1 MQNKS
6 AIWAFTILLIIACLY
21 QISFSFVT
29 SGVERDAKDIAQ
41 SQVDSLITA
50 LSPDSTLSTENTAFA
65 FQRFEQKYLQQ
76 MNSKEVYPLLGFTYS
91 YCKSNEI
98 NLGLDLQGGMNV
110 TLQVSVKE
118 LIKALSDDSE
128 DPAFIAALERAAELQ
143 KEAQEDYVTLFEQA
157 WNESNAGAP
166 LSAIFHNRENKE
178 MFPLEA
184 TNDEIIARISEEAD
198 AVVSRTEQVLRR
210 RIDGLGVVQPS
221 IQRQPGTGR
230 IIIELPGV
238 KDKVRVRN
246 LLVGTA
252 QLEFWYTYENGDIYP
267 KMEAAN
273 TMLAERL
280 SPRDKKADVEEAVE
294 PDADAAEEPV
304 ADPEPAVE
312 PELTVEPDSGNANDD
327 GALVLEGA
335 EGDSGDAN
343 LELSE
348 DSLAALRADYAAN
361 NPLFNILR
369 PAIYQDPDDQ
379 KYYAGKGP
387 TVGYA
392 SVFDT
397 ADINVLLNRKDF
409 KQQFPRRMKFLW
421 AAKPYDEE
429 GKFLQLYAINVN
441 SKDGKAPLEGDVI
454 TNARVTS
461 DPLGNPEI
469 SMSMNSEGAK
479 AWKSMTA
486 EAADQTPAGYI
497 AIVLDDKV
505 YSAPRVEN
513 EIAGGNSSI
522 SGQFTLQEAEDLA
535 NVLKAGKLAAPARI
549 IEEAVVGPTL
559 GKEAIRSGLMSF
571 AIALIL
577 ILAYMWFYYSSAG
590 IVADL
595 ALLAN
600 LFFVIGI
607 LASIGATLTLP
618 GIAGIVLTIG
628 MSVDANVL
636 IYERIR
642 EELRAGKGVR
652 LAIVDGYKNA
662 YSSIIDANITT
673 LLTGIILYIFGS
685 GPIKGFATTLIIGI
699 ATSLFAAI
707 FITRLLFEWRL
718 EKDAKPSFATKLTEN
733 VMTNVNFQFV
743 KKRKL
748 FYLISGLVI
757 AIGLGSLFTQ
767 GLNQGVDFTGGRT
780 YTVRF
785 QQEYKVSDISTA
797 LGAQFVSEDG
807 LKQTP
812 EVKTFG
818 VATQVKV
825 TTKYLIDSPLEDA
838 DQIVEDRL
846 TAGLETISPDFEIMS
861 SQKVGPTIA
870 DDITQAAW
878 YSAIFALTIIFL
890 YIVVRFRKLQFGVGA
905 LVAMLHDVLIVLSLF
920 SLLYKFM
927 PFSLEIDQA
936 FIAAILTVVG
946 YSIND
951 TVVVF
956 DRIREYLGI
965 HKRQDYEGV
974 INDALNS
981 TLSRTINTSLSTLV
995 VLLMIFFFGGEVIR
1009 GFVFALIIG
1018 VVVGTY
1024 SSLCVATPIVVD
1036 LTKLTK
1042 KKE

>member
-6 AIWAFTILLIIACLY
+6 AIWVFTILLIVACLY
-21 QISFSFVT
+21 QLSFSFVA
-29 SGVERDAKDIAQ
+29 SSVEKSANNEAQ
-41 SQVDSLITA
+41 AQVDSMVLAIDTIM
-50 LSPDSTLSTENTAFA
+50 SGEKIEQA
-65 FQRFEQKYLQQ
+65 FQGFEQKILQRK
-76 MNSKEVYPLLGFTYS
+76 SSEEVYPLLGFTYA
-91 YCKSNEI
+91 YCKLNEI

-110 TLQVSVKE
+110 TLEVSMKE
-118 LIKALSDDSE
+118 LIKALSDNSQ
-128 DPAFIAALERAAELQ
+128 DPAFIAALNRASELQ
-143 KEAQEDYVTLFEQA
+143 SESQDDYVTLFGQA
-157 WNESNAGAP
+157 WNEQNAGA
-166 LSAIFHNRENKE
+166 AMAAVFHNRDSKE
-178 MFPLEA
+178 LFPLEA
-184 TNDEIIARISEEAD
+184 TNEEILTTISDQAD
-198 AVVSRTEQVLRR
+198 ATVSSTEQVLRR

-221 IQRQPGTGR
+221 IQRIAGTGR
-230 IIIELPGV
+230 IVVELPGV
-238 KDKVRVRN
+238 KDKERVRKILQN
-246 LLVGTA
+246 TA
-252 QLEFWYTYENGDIYP
+252 QLEFWYTYENGEIYP
-267 KMEAAN
+267 KLEAAN
-273 TMLAERL
+273 TLLAERL
-280 SPRDKKADVEEAVE
+280 SKREKSSVKEATSSE
-294 PDADAAEEPV
+294 DENTETAEAAAQIE
-304 ADPEPAVE
+304 
-312 PELTVEPDSGNANDD
+312 EPDSTLEDTIKEATSEE
-327 GALVLEGA
+327 GALVIDGQESA
-335 EGDSGDAN
+335 DGDSSG

-348 DSLAALRADYAAN
+348 DSIAQLRADYAEN

-369 PAIYQDPDDQ
+369 PAIYQNPDDQ

-397 ADINVLLNRKDF
+397 AAINELLARKDF

-421 AAKPYDEE
+421 GAKPYDKD
-429 GKFLQLYAINVN
+429 GKFIQLFAINVTD
-441 SKDGKAPLEGDVI
+441 KDEKAPLEGDVI
-454 TNARVTS
+454 TNARVAS
-461 DPLGNPEI
+461 DPLGNPEV

-479 AWKSMTA
+479 TWKAMTA
-486 EAADQTPAGYI
+486 EAAGQTPSGYI
-497 AIVLDDKV
+497 AVVLDDQV

-513 EIAGGNSSI
+513 EISGGVSSI
-522 SGQFTLQEAEDLA
+522 SGQFSLQEAEDLA
-535 NVLKAGKLAAPARI
+535 NVLKAGKLPARPRI

-559 GKEAIRSGLMSF
+559 GQEAITSGLMSF
-571 AIALIL
+571 VIALLL
-577 ILAYMWFYYSSAG
+577 ILAYMAFYYSSAG
-590 IVADL
+590 IIADL

-600 LFFVIGI
+600 LFFVMGV
-607 LASIGATLTLP
+607 LASLGATLTLP

-652 LAIVDGYKNA
+652 LAIVDGYNNA

-718 EKDAKPSFATKLTEN
+718 DSNAKPAFSTKLTEN
-733 VMTNVNFQFV
+733 ILTKVAIPFV
-743 KKRKL
+743 RKRKL
-748 FYLISGLVI
+748 YYAISGVVI
-757 AIGLGSLFTQ
+757 LIGLGSLFTQ
-767 GLNQGVDFTGGRT
+767 GLNYGVDFTGGRN

-785 QQEYKVSDISTA
+785 EQAYPVSDIADA
-797 LGAQFVSEDG
+797 LSGQFVGENG
-807 LKQTP
+807 LAQMP
-812 EVKTFG
+812 EVKTYG
-818 VATQVKV
+818 VSNQVKI
-825 TTKYLIDSPLEDA
+825 TTKYMIDSQLDDA
-838 DQIVEDRL
+838 DAQVEAKL
-846 TAGLETISPDFEIMS
+846 NAGLSAISGDYEIMS

-870 DDITQAAW
+870 DDIKQAAW
-878 YSAIFALTIIFL
+878 YSGIFALLIIFL
-890 YIVVRFRKLQFGVGA
+890 YIVVRFRKWQFGLGA
-905 LVAMLHDVLIVLSLF
+905 LVAMTHDVLIVLSLF
-920 SLLYKFM
+920 SLLYRFM

-965 HKRQDYEGV
+965 HKRQDFEEV

-995 VLLMIFFFGGEVIR
+995 VLLMIFFFGGEVIQ

-1024 SSLCVATPIVVD
+1024 SSLCVATPVVVD
-1036 LTKLTK
+1036 LSNKAK
-1042 KKE
+1042 KK

>member
-6 AIWAFTILLIIACLY
+6 AIWVFTILLIVACFY
-21 QISFSFVT
+21 QLSFSFVT
-29 SGVERDAKDIAQ
+29 SSVESSAKADAQAQ
-41 SQVDSLITA
+41 LDSLLSVTDTLRSEEEELA
-50 LSPDSTLSTENTAFA
+50 L
-65 FQRFEQKYLQQ
+65 QRFEQKILQK
-76 MNSKEVYPLLGFTYS
+76 MNSEEVYPILNFTYA
-91 YCKSNEI
+91 YCKQNEI

-110 TLQVSVKE
+110 TLQVSVRD
-118 LIKALSDDSE
+118 LIKALSDNSE
-128 DPAFIAALERAAELQ
+128 DPLFIQTLQRASELQ
-143 KEAQEDYVTLFEQA
+143 RNSQEDYVTLFDQA
-157 WNESNAGAP
+157 WNEVNPTGKMAG
-166 LSAIFHNRENKE
+166 IFHNRENKD

-184 TNDEIIARISEEAD
+184 TNEEILNTISEQAEA
-198 AVVSRTEQVLRR
+198 AVSRTEQVLRR

-221 IQRQPGTGR
+221 IQRQAGTGR
-230 IIIELPGV
+230 IIVELPGV
-238 KDKVRVRN
+238 KDKERVRKI
-246 LLVGTA
+246 LQGTA
-252 QLEFWYTYENGDIYP
+252 QLEFWYTYDNGEIYT

-280 SPRDKKADVEEAVE
+280 SSREKQSSSKEEGAEEGEVSAEDLAADEAVVDDE
-294 PDADAAEEPV
+294 EVVADSNEAEE
-304 ADPEPAVE
+304 EE
-312 PELTVEPDSGNANDD
+312 
-327 GALVLEGA
+327 GALVLEGQ
-335 EGDSGDAN
+335 ETSSDTGSGI
-343 LELSE
+343 ELSD
-348 DSLAALRADYAAN
+348 DSLAQLRADYAEN

-392 SVFDT
+392 SIYDT
-397 ADINVLLNRKDF
+397 ADINVLLKRKDF
-409 KQQFPRRMKFLW
+409 KQNFPRRTKFLW
-421 AAKPYDEE
+421 AAKPYDED
-429 GKFLQLYAINVN
+429 GKFLQLYAINVTD
-441 SKDGKAPLEGDVI
+441 KDEKAPLEGDVI
-454 TNARVTS
+454 TDARVQS
-461 DPLGNPEI
+461 DALGNPEI
-469 SMSMNSEGAK
+469 GMSMNSEGAK
-479 AWKSMTA
+479 IWKAMTA
-486 EAADQTPAGYI
+486 EAAAQTPSGSI

-522 SGQFTLQEAEDLA
+522 MGQFTLQEAEDLA
-535 NVLKAGKLAAPARI
+535 NVLKAGKLPAPARI

-559 GKEAIRSGLMSF
+559 GREAIQSGLISF
-571 AIALIL
+571 VIALLL
-577 ILAYMWFYYSSAG
+577 ILAYMAFYYSSAG

-600 LFFVIGI
+600 LFFVVGV
-607 LASIGATLTLP
+607 LASLGATLTLP

-718 EKDAKPSFATKLTEN
+718 ENNAKPSFATKLTEN
-733 VMTNVNFQFV
+733 VMTNVALPFV
-743 KKRKL
+743 KKRRL
-748 FYLISGLVI
+748 YYMISGVVI
-757 AIGLGSLFTQ
+757 LIGLGSLFTQ
-767 GLNQGVDFTGGRT
+767 GLNYGVDFTGGRT

-785 QQEYKVSDISTA
+785 DEAYPVSDIASA
-797 LGAQFVSEDG
+797 LSAQFIDEQG

-812 EVKTFG
+812 EVKTYG
-818 VATQVKV
+818 VSNQVKI
-825 TTKYLIDSPLEDA
+825 TTKYMIDSEA
-838 DQIVEDRL
+838 ENTDQIVEDKL
-846 TAGLETISPDFEIMS
+846 NAGLSAVAQEYTVMS

-870 DDITQAAW
+870 DDIRSAAW
-878 YSAIFALTIIFL
+878 YSAIFALLIIFV
-890 YIVVRFRKLQFGVGA
+890 YIVIRFRKWQFGLGA
-905 LVAMLHDVLIVLSLF
+905 LVAMIHDVLIVLSLF
-920 SLLYKFM
+920 SLLYRFM

-965 HKRQDYEGV
+965 HKRKDHDGV
-974 INDALNS
+974 INEALNS

-1018 VVVGTY
+1018 VIVGTY
-1024 SSLCVATPIVVD
+1024 SSLCVATPVVVD
-1036 LTKLTK
+1036 LTRGKNK
-1042 KKE
+1042 

>member
-6 AIWAFTILLIIACLY
+6 AIWVFTILLTIACLY
-21 QISFSFVT
+21 QLSFSFVT
-29 SGVERDAKDIAQ
+29 SGVEKDAVVKAQ
-41 SQVDSLITA
+41 IQLDSLKGA
-50 LSPDSTLSTENTAFA
+50 LAPDSTLSAEKEELA
-65 FQRFEQKYLQQ
+65 FQRFEQKILQ
-76 MNSKEVYPLLGFTYS
+76 NKNAEEVYPLLGFTYA
-91 YCKSNEI
+91 YCKKNEI

-110 TLQVSVKE
+110 TLQVSVRDLVKV
-118 LIKALSDDSE
+118 LSDNST
-128 DPAFIAALERAAELQ
+128 DPAFQAALVRATELQ
-143 KEAQEDYVTLFEQA
+143 KESQDDYVTLFERA
-157 WNESNAGAP
+157 WNESNPGAS
-166 LSAIFHNRENKE
+166 LATIFHNRENKD

-184 TNDEIIARISEEAD
+184 TNEEILETIRDQAD
-198 AVVSRTEQVLRR
+198 AAVSTSEQVLRK

-221 IQRQPGTGR
+221 IQRQAGTGR
-230 IIIELPGV
+230 IIVELPGV
-238 KDKVRVRN
+238 RDKERVRKI
-246 LLVGTA
+246 LQGTA
-252 QLEFWYTYENGDIYP
+252 QLEFWFTFDNSEIYQ
-267 KMEAAN
+267 KLDEAN
-273 TMLAERL
+273 KMLAERFGKA
-280 SPRDKKADVEEAVE
+280 DKKKEVKEEFAIDNSEALVETNEVEDDSNDV
-294 PDADAAEEPV
+294 AEE
-304 ADPEPAVE
+304 
-312 PELTVEPDSGNANDD
+312 
-327 GALVLEGA
+327 GALIVEGQNDTDTN
-335 EGDSGDAN
+335 GLGGIG
-343 LELSE
+343 ELSE
-348 DSLAALRADYAAN
+348 DSLAALRANYAEN
-361 NPLFNILR
+361 NPLFNVLR
-369 PAIYQDPDDQ
+369 PAIYQNPDDQ

-392 SVFDT
+392 SIYDT
-397 ADINVLLNRKDF
+397 ADVNALLDRKDV
-409 KQQFPRRMKFLW
+409 KQLFPRRMKFLW
-421 AAKPYDEE
+421 GAKPYDEG
-429 GKFLQLYAINVN
+429 GKFLQLYAIDVS
-441 SKDGKAPLEGDVI
+441 SKDEKAPLEGDVI
-454 TNARVTS
+454 SNARVSS

-479 AWKSMTA
+479 IWKAMTA
-486 EAADQTPAGYI
+486 EAANTTNKPEPGAI

-522 SGQFTLQEAEDLA
+522 SGQFTLDEAEDLA
-535 NVLKAGKLAAPARI
+535 NVLKAGKLPAPAKI

-559 GKEAIRSGLMSF
+559 GDESISDGLWSF
-571 AIALIL
+571 VIALIL
-577 ILAYMWFYYSSAG
+577 ILAYMAFYYSSAG
-590 IVADL
+590 IIADI

-600 LFFVIGI
+600 LFFVMGV
-607 LASIGATLTLP
+607 LSSLGATLTLP

-673 LLTGIILYIFGS
+673 LLTGVILYIFGS

-718 EKDAKPSFATKLTEN
+718 EKNAQPSFATKLTEN
-733 VMTNVNFQFV
+733 IMTNVAIPFV
-743 KKRKL
+743 AKRKL
-748 FYLISGLVI
+748 FYMISGVVILV
-757 AIGLGSLFTQ
+757 GMGSLVMQ
-767 GLNQGVDFTGGRT
+767 GLNYGVDFTGGRT
-780 YTVRF
+780 YVIRF
-785 QQEYKVSDISTA
+785 DEAHSTSDISSV
-797 LGAQFVSEDG
+797 LGGQFTSEDG
-807 LKQTP
+807 LVQTP
-812 EVKTFG
+812 EVKTYG
-818 VATQVKV
+818 VSNQVKI
-825 TTKYLIDSPLEDA
+825 TTKYLIDSQLENA
-838 DQIVEDRL
+838 DELVEAKL
-846 TAGLETISPDFEIMS
+846 AAGLSQIDPIYEIMS
-861 SQKVGPTIA
+861 SQKVEATIA
-870 DDITQAAW
+870 DDIQEAAW
-878 YSAIFALTIIFL
+878 ESAIFALIIIFL
-890 YIVVRFRKLQFGVGA
+890 YIVLRFRKWQFGLGA
-905 LVAMLHDVLIVLSLF
+905 LIAMIHDVLIVLSVF
-920 SLLYKFM
+920 SLLYRVM

-965 HKRQDYEGV
+965 HKRQDHDVV

-1036 LTKLTK
+1036 LSK
-1042 KKE
+1042 KK

>member
-6 AIWAFTILLIIACLY
+6 AIWVFTIMLILACLY
-21 QISFSFVT
+21 QLSFSFVAN
-29 SGVERDAKDIAQ
+29 SVENSAHEEAQ
-41 SQVDSLITA
+41 AQLDSLVAKSDTA
-50 LSPDSTLSTENTAFA
+50 MSAEKQEKA
-65 FQRFEQKYLQQ
+65 FQGFEQKILQNK
-76 MNSKEVYPLLGFTYS
+76 NSEEVYPLLGFTYA

-110 TLQVSVKE
+110 TLEVSMKE
-118 LIKALSDDSE
+118 LIKALSDNSQ
-128 DPAFIAALERAAELQ
+128 DPAFIASLNRASELQ
-143 KEAQEDYVTLFEQA
+143 TESQDDYITLFGQA
-157 WNESNAGAP
+157 WNEQNAGA
-166 LSAIFHNRENKE
+166 AMAAVFHNRETKE
-178 MFPLEA
+178 LFPLEA
-184 TNDEIIARISEEAD
+184 TNEEILATITDQAD
-198 AVVSRTEQVLRR
+198 ATVSSTEQVLRR

-221 IQRQPGTGR
+221 IQRIAGTGR
-230 IIIELPGV
+230 IIVELPGV
-238 KDKVRVRN
+238 KDKERVRKILQN
-246 LLVGTA
+246 TA
-252 QLEFWYTYENGDIYP
+252 QLEFWYTYENGEIYP
-267 KMEAAN
+267 KLEAAN
-273 TMLAERL
+273 TLLAERL
-280 SPRDKKADVEEAVE
+280 SKTEKASVKEASLDTEENSEEIAESTEMTEPETTAQEEVEE
-294 PDADAAEEPV
+294 
-304 ADPEPAVE
+304 
-312 PELTVEPDSGNANDD
+312 
-327 GALVLEGA
+327 GALVIEGEESA
-335 EGDSGDAN
+335 DGDSSG

-348 DSLAALRADYAAN
+348 DSLAQLRADYAES

-369 PAIYQDPDDQ
+369 PAIYQSPEDQ

-397 ADINVLLNRKDF
+397 AAINELLVRKDF

-421 AAKPYDEE
+421 GAKPYDED
-429 GKFLQLYAINVN
+429 GKFIQLFAINVTD
-441 SKDGKAPLEGDVI
+441 KDEKAPLEGDVI
-454 TNARVTS
+454 TNARVAS
-461 DPLGNPEI
+461 DPLGNPEV

-479 AWKSMTA
+479 IWKAMTA
-486 EAADQTPAGYI
+486 EAAAQTPSGYI
-497 AIVLDDKV
+497 AVVLDNQV

-513 EIAGGNSSI
+513 EIAGGVSSI
-522 SGQFTLQEAEDLA
+522 SGQFTIQEAEDLA
-535 NVLKAGKLAAPARI
+535 NVLKAGKLPARPRI

-559 GKEAIRSGLMSF
+559 GQEAINSGLMSF
-571 AIALIL
+571 VIALLL
-577 ILAYMWFYYSSAG
+577 ILAYMAFYYSSAG

-600 LFFVIGI
+600 LFFVVGV
-607 LASIGATLTLP
+607 LASLGATLTLP

-662 YSSIIDANITT
+662 YSSIIDANITP

-718 EKDAKPSFATKLTEN
+718 DSNSKPSFSTKLTEN
-733 VMTNVNFQFV
+733 VLTKVAIPFV
-743 KKRKL
+743 RKRKM
-748 FYLISGLVI
+748 YYTISGVVI
-757 AIGLGSLFTQ
+757 LIGLGSLFTQ
-767 GLNQGVDFTGGRT
+767 GLNYGVDFTGGRN

-785 QQEYKVSDISTA
+785 NQAHPVSDIADS
-797 LGAQFVSEDG
+797 LSAQFVDDKG
-807 LKQTP
+807 LAQTP
-812 EVKTFG
+812 EVKTYG
-818 VATQVKV
+818 VSNQVKV
-825 TTKYLIDSPLEDA
+825 TTKYMIDSQQENADA
-838 DQIVEDRL
+838 QVEAKL
-846 TAGLETISPDFEIMS
+846 NAGLSAISADYEIMS

-870 DDITQAAW
+870 DDIKRSAL
-878 YSAIFALTIIFL
+878 YSAIFALLIIFL
-890 YIVVRFRKLQFGVGA
+890 YIVVRFRKWQFGLGA
-905 LVAMLHDVLIVLSLF
+905 LVAMMHDVLIVLSLF
-920 SLLYKFM
+920 SLLYRFM

-965 HKRQDYEGV
+965 HKRQDFNEV

-995 VLLMIFFFGGEVIR
+995 VLLMIFFFGGEVIQ

-1018 VVVGTY
+1018 VIVGTY
-1024 SSLCVATPIVVD
+1024 SSLCVATPVVVD
-1036 LTKLTK
+1036 LSRKAAK
-1042 KKE
+1042 K

>member
-1 MQNKS
+1 MLEV
-6 AIWAFTILLIIACLY
+6 IHLY
-21 QISFSFVT
+21 L
-29 SGVERDAKDIAQ
+29 
-41 SQVDSLITA
+41 DSL
-50 LSPDSTLSTENTAFA
+50 P
-65 FQRFEQKYLQQ
+65 
-76 MNSKEVYPLLGFTYS
+76 
-91 YCKSNEI
+91 
-98 NLGLDLQGGMNV
+98 
-110 TLQVSVKE
+110 
-118 LIKALSDDSE
+118 
-128 DPAFIAALERAAELQ
+128 
-143 KEAQEDYVTLFEQA
+143 
-157 WNESNAGAP
+157 
-166 LSAIFHNRENKE
+166 
-178 MFPLEA
+178 
-184 TNDEIIARISEEAD
+184 
-198 AVVSRTEQVLRR
+198 
-210 RIDGLGVVQPS
+210 
-221 IQRQPGTGR
+221 
-230 IIIELPGV
+230 
-238 KDKVRVRN
+238 
-246 LLVGTA
+246 
-252 QLEFWYTYENGDIYP
+252 
-267 KMEAAN
+267 
-273 TMLAERL
+273 
-280 SPRDKKADVEEAVE
+280 
-294 PDADAAEEPV
+294 
-304 ADPEPAVE
+304 
-312 PELTVEPDSGNANDD
+312 
-327 GALVLEGA
+327 
-335 EGDSGDAN
+335 
-343 LELSE
+343 
-348 DSLAALRADYAAN
+348 
-361 NPLFNILR
+361 
-369 PAIYQDPDDQ
+369 
-379 KYYAGKGP
+379 
-387 TVGYA
+387 
-392 SVFDT
+392 
-397 ADINVLLNRKDF
+397 
-409 KQQFPRRMKFLW
+409 
-421 AAKPYDEE
+421 
-429 GKFLQLYAINVN
+429 
-441 SKDGKAPLEGDVI
+441 
-454 TNARVTS
+454 
-461 DPLGNPEI
+461 
-469 SMSMNSEGAK
+469 
-479 AWKSMTA
+479 
-486 EAADQTPAGYI
+486 
-497 AIVLDDKV
+497 
-505 YSAPRVEN
+505 
-513 EIAGGNSSI
+513 
-522 SGQFTLQEAEDLA
+522 LQEAEDLA

-974 INDALNS
+974 INDALNLY
-981 TLSRTINTSLSTLV
+981 T
-995 VLLMIFFFGGEVIR
+995 F
-1009 GFVFALIIG
+1009 
-1018 VVVGTY
+1018 TY
-1024 SSLCVATPIVVD
+1024 D
-1036 LTKLTK
+1036 
-1042 KKE
+1042 